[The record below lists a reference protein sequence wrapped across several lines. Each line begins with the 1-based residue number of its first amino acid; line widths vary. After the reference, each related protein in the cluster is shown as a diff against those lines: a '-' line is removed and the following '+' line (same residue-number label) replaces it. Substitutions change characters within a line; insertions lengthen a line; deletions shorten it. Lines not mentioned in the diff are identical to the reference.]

1 MLLQPKNIYQL
12 NSNQKIVRNKIYR
25 NFLEMLNAV
34 DYEQISTI
42 FEAKLAAKAAK
53 KGALSYSRIRFPMSS
68 TEESE
73 AEPARP
79 WNRLLRSE

>member
-1 MLLQPKNIYQL
+1 
-12 NSNQKIVRNKIYR
+12 
-25 NFLEMLNAV
+25 MLNAV

-68 TEESE
+68 TKENE

-79 WNRLLRSE
+79 WNRF

>member
-1 MLLQPKNIYQL
+1 
-12 NSNQKIVRNKIYR
+12 
-25 NFLEMLNAV
+25 MLNAV

-68 TEESE
+68 TKENE
-73 AEPARP
+73 AETARP
-79 WNRLLRSE
+79 WNRL